1 MALRFKKTKQKK
13 QKKQKK
19 KKNIVYFVKAIKIM
33 KLKNIV
39 KGPNFTVT
47 NFCPFLKLT
56 FLSDK
61 LQ

>member
-1 MALRFKKTKQKK
+1 MALRFKK
-13 QKKQKK
+13 KK
-19 KKNIVYFVKAIKIM
+19 KKKKKKKTEKNIVYFVKAIKIM